1 MNNFLKQVFSSCLG
15 TLLAL
20 GTLSILSLSA
30 FIALIALFSS
40 QDSAIK
46 PKAKTVLVIDTGFII
61 QDRDPSRGLE
71 DAFAG
76 GLPNVVSLRDVT
88 TAIRAAAQDES
99 ITGIFL
105 DGRQD
110 SLNGY
115 ASLREV
121 RQALKEFKEA
131 GKKIFA
137 YDVGM
142 SEREYY
148 LASLADEIWLNPMGG
163 MEINGLGAEQLFLTG
178 ALEKYGIGV
187 QIVRVG
193 SFKSA
198 VEPFTR
204 SDFSPE
210 NRQQVQG
217 LLTDVWTEFKQ
228 TTSGDRQ
235 LNATTLQDL
244 ANTQGIIPPDT
255 AQSAKLVDRL
265 MYFDEVL
272 DELKQFTGVKSDE
285 IFSQVSLNDYRDKLA
300 LKEVGTTAKNKIA
313 LVYAEGNIV
322 DGEGSPDAIGGDSF
336 SLELRQI
343 REDEDVKAVV
353 LRINSPGGSA
363 IASDIILRE
372 LKLIREQAKKPVI
385 VSMGD
390 VAASGGYWIATESDY
405 IFAQNNTITGSIG
418 VFGILPNIQEIG
430 NNNGLTWDVVK
441 TGDLANIAT
450 ASRPKTEQELA
461 IFQEFVNEIY
471 DDFLERVSNARGLS
485 KAEVDQ
491 IAQGRIWSGEDAK
504 SIKLVDEIGGLKEAI
519 AYAASQA
526 NLGEDYQVQEYPVP
540 TKWED
545 ELLKNLFGTGLQTSV
560 DPVSEEWLRLKD
572 GLEMWRSLNDP
583 KHVYALFPWQMH
595 LE

>member
-265 MYFDEVL
+265 VYFDEVL